1 MLNKLAMKKSLP
13 KIILLSETHLNA
25 SKMRHLNIVNY
36 KTLSCNRTMKKGGG
50 VSILIHKSLSYF
62 ECKDLNVLY
71 QDSFECIFV
80 ELRQKGI
87 KSIVVGSL
95 YRPPNSNPKKL

>member
-1 MLNKLAMKKSLP
+1 
-13 KIILLSETHLNA
+13 
-25 SKMRHLNIVNY
+25 MRHLNIPNS

-50 VSILIHKSLSYF
+50 VGILIHKSLSYF
-62 ECKDLNVLY
+62 DHKDLNVLY

-87 KSIVVGSL
+87 KSIIIGSL
-95 YRPPNSNPKKL
+95 YRPPNSKPQEFIEQYKSMLHEAHLDKKN